1 MTRMIECCHPKS
13 ERWTRREKIVRAD
26 ERSDLLVYTFCGR
39 CGHWL
44 SLGEGNDADE
54 RVGIEMRAAEIAQEV
69 SEMTEWWLYVG
80 INSTDEE
87 NRGYSCAESNMGE
100 HNAEWQAGY
109 LARAITTH
117 ATDSGEPP
125 PAGGE

>member
-26 ERSDLLVYTFCGR
+26 ERFYTFCGR

-44 SLGEGNDADE
+44 SLGESNDADE
-54 RVGIEMRAAEIAQEV
+54 RIQIEIAAAWMANRFAPLDGR
-69 SEMTEWWLYVG
+69 SAMTRDGWYCHR
-80 INSTDEE
+80 D
-87 NRGYSCAESNMGE
+87 GYMPNADTAGGWMGF
-100 HNAEWQAGY
+100 
-109 LARAITTH
+109 LAREIATH

-125 PAGGE
+125 PAGNE